1 LALRSQ
7 LESSVILS
15 EVEWPLGA
23 IAAAVILWT
32 CRSHLSRVRL
42 KQSYNPDQVEV
53 PAAMLGRVLRLAAVA
68 APPWLLLGMQQPVAK
83 VDFAADVAPMLK
95 AKCASCHGRDV
106 QSGGLRLDTIGGI
119 KKGGVTGPLFTA
131 GKGKDSLLIQRIL
144 GHGGKPRMPMGFAPL
159 SDQVTAKITA
169 WIDQGAN
176 FAAKGGKHWAYMPPK
191 RPALP
196 PVRAKSWVRNP
207 IDAFVLARL
216 EKEGLV
222 PSAQASK
229 ETLAR
234 RAALDLTGLPP
245 TVSELQAFLND
256 RRLDAYERYVDRLLA
271 SPHYGERMA
280 RIWLDL
286 ARYADTNGYEK
297 DLPRQ
302 MSAWRDWVIK
312 AFNKN
317 MPFDQFTI
325 EQLAGDLLP
334 NPTRDQLI
342 ATGFHRNSM
351 LNDEGGVDIEEFRV
365 VAVID
370 RVDTTATTWLGTTMA
385 CAQCHDHKYDPI
397 SQKDYYRFFAFFNQT
412 EDNGRDAQPIVRLTN
427 AEQQKVLDRL
437 SGDIKLWQREL
448 EQIAIPGAMKR
459 MGDWERKQATAWKTP
474 LPAATAKSAT
484 VTVLPDRSVLASGP
498 DPELETYTI
507 TLPLEGGARYSG
519 LRLEVIPDPSLP
531 QGSSG
536 RNPNGSFVLGG
547 ISAAFKRANAGDER
561 IEFSTA
567 VADFTQQGHDPASLI
582 GSGTGPGW
590 AVAGFQPE
598 HRVTHTLVAEFKHP
612 LFAQPGDILTLTLT
626 HNPRFL
632 HHNLGRFRISLT
644 EHPWLPKETPP
655 SAAIRSILAKDKRS
669 ETEAKQLQ
677 EFYLSADLYL
687 RELRSKLATLNRQKS
702 ELENKAPYVMVLK
715 DLAKPRPD
723 RILKRGDF
731 RTPGDSV
738 SAGVPEFLGGASTPA
753 NRLGLAKW
761 LVSPSNPL
769 TARVQ
774 VNRLWEQCFGRG
786 LVATMEDFGTQGER
800 PSHPELLDWLAT
812 ELIARKWDV
821 KAMLRLI
828 VTSATYRQSARSSAA
843 LVKRD
848 PYNVLLAR
856 GPRFRMEAESV
867 RDIALR
873 ASGRLIPII
882 GGRSVMPP
890 QPGGIWENSFTF
902 YDTKDRWVDAEGP
915 NRYRRGLYTYW
926 RRTAPYPMSMTFDLK
941 SRDMCAPHRSRTNT
955 PLQAL
960 NTLNDP
966 VFIECAGALGQKMAG
981 FGSDSKGI
989 EYGYLASVSRRPSAK
1004 EVATLQRL
1012 LAAARVKYRRDAG
1025 SAEALLKTARVNAK
1039 SGTAAEV
1046 AAWIVVANA
1055 LLNLDETITKG

>member
-1 LALRSQ
+1 
-7 LESSVILS
+7 
-15 EVEWPLGA
+15 
-23 IAAAVILWT
+23 
-32 CRSHLSRVRL
+32 
-42 KQSYNPDQVEV
+42 
-53 PAAMLGRVLRLAAVA
+53 
-68 APPWLLLGMQQPVAK
+68 
-83 VDFAADVAPMLK
+83 
-95 AKCASCHGRDV
+95 
-106 QSGGLRLDTIGGI
+106 
-119 KKGGVTGPLFTA
+119 
-131 GKGKDSLLIQRIL
+131 
-144 GHGGKPRMPMGFAPL
+144 
-159 SDQVTAKITA
+159 
-169 WIDQGAN
+169 
-176 FAAKGGKHWAYMPPK
+176 
-191 RPALP
+191 
-196 PVRAKSWVRNP
+196 
-207 IDAFVLARL
+207 
-216 EKEGLV
+216 
-222 PSAQASK
+222 
-229 ETLAR
+229 
-234 RAALDLTGLPP
+234 
-245 TVSELQAFLND
+245 
-256 RRLDAYERYVDRLLA
+256 
-271 SPHYGERMA
+271 MA

-317 MPFDQFTI
+317 MPFDRFTI
-325 EQLAGDLLP
+325 EQLAGDLSP

-351 LNDEGGVDIEEFRV
+351 LNDEGGIDTEEFRV

-412 EDNGRDAQPIVRLTN
+412 EDNGRDAQPVVRLTN
-427 AEQQKVLDRL
+427 PDQQRELDRL
-437 SGDIKLWQREL
+437 AGEIKFWQREL
-448 EQIAIPGAMKR
+448 DNVAIPGALKR
-459 MGDWERKQATAWKTP
+459 MGDWERAQLSGWTTP
-474 LPAATAKSAT
+474 LPTATAKSAT
-484 VTVLPDRSVLASGP
+484 VTVLPDRSVLASGLDP
-498 DPELETYTI
+498 DLETYTI
-507 TLPLEGGARYSG
+507 TVPLEGRSGVTG

-536 RNPNGSFVLGG
+536 RNANGSFVLGR
-547 ISAAFKRANAGDER
+547 ISVALSRAKGQGRTLVLSGAQ
-561 IEFSTA
+561 
-567 VADFTQQGHDPASLI
+567 ADFTQSGHDPLSLI
-582 GSGTGPGW
+582 RAGDGPGW
-590 AVAGFQPE
+590 AVAGFEPE
-598 HRVTHTLVAEFKHP
+598 HRITHSLVVEFESAVFP
-612 LFAQPGDILTLTLT
+612 EPGDTLTVKLT
-626 HNPRFL
+626 GPPRFPK
-632 HHNLGRFRISLT
+632 HNLGRFRLSLT
-644 EHPWLPKETPP
+644 NDPVLAKQVPP
-655 SAAIRSILAKDKRS
+655 SAAIRAILSKDKRS
-669 ETEAKQLQ
+669 AAEAKQLQ
-677 EFYLSADLYL
+677 EFYLSAELYL
-687 RELRSKLATLNRQKS
+687 RELRSRLVRWNRQKN
-702 ELENKAPYVMVLK
+702 ELEAKAPYVMVLK

-723 RILKRGDF
+723 RVLKRGDF
-731 RTPGDSV
+731 RLPGDPV
-738 SAGVPEFLGGASTPA
+738 SAGVPEFLGGSSTPA
-753 NRLGLAKW
+753 NRLGLARW
-761 LVSPSNPL
+761 LVSPTNPL

-774 VNRLWEQCFGRG
+774 ANRLWEQCFGRG

-828 VTSATYRQSARSSAA
+828 VTSATYCQSARASAT

-848 PYNVLLAR
+848 PNNLLLAR

-873 ASGRLIPII
+873 ASGRLTPTI

-941 SRDMCAPHRSRTNT
+941 SRDMCVPSRSRTNT

-966 VFIECAGALGQKMAG
+966 VFIECAGALGQKMATL
-981 FGSDSKGI
+981 GSDSKGI

-1012 LAAARVKYRRDAG
+1012 LAVARAKYQRDEAP
-1025 SAEALLKTARVNAK
+1025 AEALLKTARVNAE
-1039 SGTAAEV
+1039 SGKAAEV
-1046 AAWIVVANA
+1046 AAWTVVANA